1 MTVMP
6 RSCRDCMAPMQ
17 PCRFHFPTPN
27 QTKSPETKNTWDP
40 RRVNELKS
48 WSPLVDDGWLGEDLT
63 NQGKITQMIHQ
74 SCWDVVN
81 KGQRSRLSCLR
92 FFGWTP
98 SSPSGSRDE
107 RFRQE
112 SWPLKVFL
120 FFDIIWDYW
129 LLYWNW
135 CVLSDRH
142 NAAVWEAVN
151 DPKRCSRVLVLLT
164 CSHSWLGWT
173 PPTK

>member
-1 MTVMP
+1 MWILFVMSCHISSAHTMTVMP
-6 RSCRDCMAPMQ
+6 RSCHDCMAPMQ

-27 QTKSPETKNTWDP
+27 QTMSPETKNTWDP

-48 WSPLVDDGWLGEDLT
+48 WSMMDDW
-63 NQGKITQMIHQ
+63 GKIWQIR
-74 SCWDVVN
+74 
-81 KGQRSRLSCLR
+81 GRSPTPFLPPIFR
-92 FFGWTP
+92 WTP

-112 SWPLKVFL
+112 SWSLKVFL
-120 FFDIIWDYW
+120 FFDIVWDYW

-151 DPKRCSRVLVLLT
+151 DPKDAA
-164 CSHSWLGWT
+164 
-173 PPTK
+173 KF